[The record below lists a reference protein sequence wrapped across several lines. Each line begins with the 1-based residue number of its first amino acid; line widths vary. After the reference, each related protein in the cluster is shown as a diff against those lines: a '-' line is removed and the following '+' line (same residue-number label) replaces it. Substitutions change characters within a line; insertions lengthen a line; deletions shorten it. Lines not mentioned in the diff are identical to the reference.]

1 MNEQIKAE
9 LDVFAKDASLAEA
22 KRINGLRAVFGEVSC
37 FSLLSLSSQLGWCMS
52 SECCILQLIF
62 CFCYRFILIQL
73 ELWQSEGKLRTF
85 WLIQRTMNGYPFLQN
100 YVEVVKS
107 CKL

>member
-9 LDVFAKDASLAEA
+9 LDVFTKDASLAEA
-22 KRINGLRAVFGEVSC
+22 KRINSLRAVFGEVSC

-52 SECCILQLIF
+52 CECCILQHIF
-62 CFCYRFILIQL
+62 CFCCRCIPIQL
-73 ELWQSEGKLRTF
+73 ELWQSDEKLRTF
-85 WLIQRTMNGYPFLQN
+85 WLIQRTMNGHPFLQN
-100 YVEVVKS
+100 SVEVKS